1 MKKKFLIL
9 LIIIFGLTGC
19 IKNNINMK
27 LETDNSFSI
36 TIINST
42 MGNDTGNNNTLS
54 SDSSTEEL
62 FNKQK
67 YIDNGFKVEDYDD
80 GSYAGIKVIAEF
92 ASIDSVSDPS
102 IDIIELTELVNNKV
116 EDIKLFKSEKVEN
129 GTKYTANFTYN
140 LDDDSLKD
148 ATSSYNVDISSYG
161 DIMELEYSITLPY
174 KLENENSTS
183 HSGNT
188 YKWKLNFG
196 EVNIIKF
203 SFIVKDEDITDEKNE
218 YEEGTETDEEI
229 KTTYKGSITDII
241 PSIILIVVVIVVV
254 VILHHFKKKILNK
267 KVNKIKKNG
276 YHVSAPDSIKEK
288 K

>member
-1 MKKKFLIL
+1 
-9 LIIIFGLTGC
+9 
-19 IKNNINMK
+19 MK

-188 YKWKLNFG
+188 YKWKLTFG

-218 YEEGTETDEEI
+218 YEEGTESKGEAIEVTVTEGGGDMGDMPGEPPEGMDNPPGGDGNTPPEPPEGKDGNRPEKPGEKSDGNSDAPPEKPDE
-229 KTTYKGSITDII
+229 S
-241 PSIILIVVVIVVV
+241 
-254 VILHHFKKKILNK
+254 N
-267 KVNKIKKNG
+267 
-276 YHVSAPDSIKEK
+276 
-288 K
+288 